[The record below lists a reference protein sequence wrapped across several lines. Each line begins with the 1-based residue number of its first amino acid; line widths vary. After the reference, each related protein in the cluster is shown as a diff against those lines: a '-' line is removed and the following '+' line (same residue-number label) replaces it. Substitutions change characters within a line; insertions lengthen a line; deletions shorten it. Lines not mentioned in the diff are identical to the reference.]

1 MFEIKKYA
9 ISIIATIILIVVESM
24 VSCGMAA
31 FSNLSVLDIKKRAE
45 NGEKKA
51 ARLLSV
57 MVQIEQYKSFV
68 SLLMTTLNLAIGFI
82 YSRRLLYWSAIATRF
97 STDTTKVIILNR
109 LFQFVGMFLLVYLVF
124 LVGNAIPGRAALKKS
139 EDKAYRFSG
148 LLLAMMKVFR
158 VFVLFIEKTVYILF
172 YITGRKWS
180 EYQDSVTEEEIRFI
194 VNEGLEQG
202 VLENTEVEM
211 ISNIMEMDEKEVR
224 DVMTRRTQIQAL
236 DGNIT
241 IEETIQFMLE
251 ESYSR
256 FPVYEGD
263 IDNIIGIVFWK
274 DITKYYIQKKDI
286 HAPIKKLAKKAYL
299 VPDTQKVNVLFQE
312 MQIKK
317 ISMAIAIDEYGQT
330 VGIVAMEDILEEIV
344 GNIYDEFDADERMI
358 IKQREGR
365 YFMRGLASLED
376 VAKELNLH
384 MDKELEDYDTLNG
397 FLISQIGHIPNEKE
411 KVNIIY
417 QGYEFRVVDIKDR
430 MIRFVRVHKE
440 EKEKVMP

>member
-9 ISIIATIILIVVESM
+9 VSIVTTIILIFVEAM

-31 FSNLSVLDIKKRAE
+31 FSNVSIADIKRRAEDGEKRAD
-45 NGEKKA
+45 
-51 ARLLSV
+51 RLLAV
-57 MVQIEQYKSFV
+57 MLRIEQHNSFV
-68 SLLMTTLNLAIGFI
+68 SFFMTIINLIIGFI
-82 YSRRLLYWSAIATRF
+82 YSSRIIYWSKLVTCF
-97 STDTTKVIILNR
+97 TTNGVKALFVSRIFQVI
-109 LFQFVGMFLLVYLVF
+109 GMIILVYLVF
-124 LVGNAIPGRAALKKS
+124 LVGNAIPRRAALKNS

-148 LLLAMMKVFR
+148 ILLFLFQFFHI
-158 VFVLFIEKTVYILF
+158 FVLLIEKTVYILF
-172 YITGRKWS
+172 RITGRKWS
-180 EYQDSVTEEEIRFI
+180 EYQDSVTEEEIRLI
-194 VNEGLEQG
+194 VNEGLQQG

-224 DVMTRRTQIQAL
+224 DVMTRRTQIQAF
-236 DGNIT
+236 DASIT
-241 IEETIQFMLE
+241 IEEALQFMLE
-251 ESYSR
+251 KSYSR

-263 IDNIIGIVFWK
+263 IDNIIGIIFWK
-274 DITKYYIQKKDI
+274 DITKYYIQNKDKTVS
-286 HAPIKKLAKKAYL
+286 IKQLAKKAYL

-330 VGIVAMEDILEEIV
+330 AGIVAMEDILEEIV

-358 IKQREGR
+358 IKQRDGR
-365 YFMRGLASLED
+365 YFMRGLAALED
-376 VAKELNLH
+376 VAKELHLH

-397 FLISQIGHIPNEKE
+397 FLVSQIGHIPNEKE

>member
-1 MFEIKKYA
+1 
-9 ISIIATIILIVVESM
+9 
-24 VSCGMAA
+24 
-31 FSNLSVLDIKKRAE
+31 
-45 NGEKKA
+45 
-51 ARLLSV
+51 
-57 MVQIEQYKSFV
+57 
-68 SLLMTTLNLAIGFI
+68 
-82 YSRRLLYWSAIATRF
+82 
-97 STDTTKVIILNR
+97 
-109 LFQFVGMFLLVYLVF
+109 
-124 LVGNAIPGRAALKKS
+124 
-139 EDKAYRFSG
+139 
-148 LLLAMMKVFR
+148 
-158 VFVLFIEKTVYILF
+158 
-172 YITGRKWS
+172 
-180 EYQDSVTEEEIRFI
+180 
-194 VNEGLEQG
+194 
-202 VLENTEVEM
+202 
-211 ISNIMEMDEKEVR
+211 
-224 DVMTRRTQIQAL
+224 
-236 DGNIT
+236 
-241 IEETIQFMLE
+241 
-251 ESYSR
+251 
-256 FPVYEGD
+256 
-263 IDNIIGIVFWK
+263 
-274 DITKYYIQKKDI
+274 
-286 HAPIKKLAKKAYL
+286 
-299 VPDTQKVNVLFQE
+299 